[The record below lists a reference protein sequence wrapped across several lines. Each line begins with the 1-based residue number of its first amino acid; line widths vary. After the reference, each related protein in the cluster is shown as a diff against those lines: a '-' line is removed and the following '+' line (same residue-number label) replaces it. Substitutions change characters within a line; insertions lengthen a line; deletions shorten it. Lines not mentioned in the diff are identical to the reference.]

1 MAKTPTS
8 PTTNTEW
15 RSGRPS
21 FKAFYPEIFLLTLI
35 TIAFIA
41 LGAKLSC
48 NAIKKAKTGDAPA
61 EVTTLSLF
69 CAPVYGQEPA
79 LDGTESGE
87 TELVIDAAPEES
99 TTAPEPVAQEDAVAT
114 EAPAT
119 PEPGPAATEAS
130 VAIDPE
136 QTAPEAPAESKSLAP
151 NAEQTTSGA
160 APAQEPPAAKGK
172 IPWNKILWIWVC
184 CLIVPVALWIWR
196 GASWICAVYGVEY
209 ELRVDEEN
217 PRATTF
223 LIKRGIFN
231 KTTDSMHIGAVK
243 DVKSLQSFW
252 QKYFKGGVGTIWLYT
267 SDKTDDK
274 VEMKNMPEPSRV
286 FNAFDTLRKHY
297 WARGGMQLSGSAG
310 SGEPLGDDGAFDH
323 DMGGEQM

>member
-48 NAIKKAKTGDAPA
+48 SAIKSAKTGSAPA
-61 EVTTLSLF
+61 EVTELSLF

-79 LDGTESGE
+79 LGGTESGE

-130 VAIDPE
+130 VAIAPE
-136 QTAPEAPAESKSLAP
+136 QAAPEATAESKSLAP

-160 APAQEPPAAKGK
+160 APAQESPAAKGK

-184 CLIVPVALWIWR
+184 CLIVRFARSMGWSTSCGSTKRILAR
-196 GASWICAVYGVEY
+196 RLSSLSAASSIRRRIQCISAR
-209 ELRVDEEN
+209 LR
-217 PRATTF
+217 T
-223 LIKRGIFN
+223 
-231 KTTDSMHIGAVK
+231 
-243 DVKSLQSFW
+243 
-252 QKYFKGGVGTIWLYT
+252 
-267 SDKTDDK
+267 
-274 VEMKNMPEPSRV
+274 SRV
-286 FNAFDTLRKHY
+286 FSRSGRSTSRAES
-297 WARGGMQLSGSAG
+297 ARSGFTRAIRRTTR
-310 SGEPLGDDGAFDH
+310 LK
-323 DMGGEQM
+323 